1 MVTVPKKLLNC
12 AAFYSMLQATV
23 KSVFQKTQV
32 YLLKIDTCYLKMLWG
47 AMNSWEGVSPGM
59 SGGFPM

>member
-47 AMNSWEGVSPGM
+47 AMNS
-59 SGGFPM
+59 